1 MQERT
6 IEASPSGIAFSALD
20 SLSQGIAIFDADL
33 RLQVWNSRFIELRA
47 LPPRLVHAG
56 MSLRSLLRHFAER
69 GELGK
74 GDPDM
79 LVEANLPVP
88 GQTDSRRFEREISNG
103 RLVEV
108 LETILPEG
116 GMSLVYTDLTEQR
129 RREHALLELA
139 EERAF
144 ALQES
149 EARLKLIADEVPAG
163 IAHIDQQM
171 RFLFT
176 NRRFAAAYGHSPAD
190 LVGLSTSDILHPRTL
205 SESARFFEQARRG
218 ALVDFEMRVEL
229 PGGIFKDVR
238 TLLRPASPSS
248 GEVIGFYLLSIDVTR
263 RKATMSALMGAQKM
277 DALGRMASGISHDFN
292 NLLTIILGNIVPLA
306 EKLGDGELVSEYLA
320 PAISAARRGSSLT
333 QRLLT
338 LARREQYAPEAT
350 NITGAVEEICTLLR
364 SSMPRGLHI
373 SQESR
378 GTVPEALVDR
388 AQLEMALLNLA
399 MNARDATGGTGH
411 LSFNVDE
418 YQLQPIEAEL
428 LHVPSGPYVRIR
440 VADDGSGMTPDQTE
454 RIFEPFY
461 TSKAAGAGSGLGLSM
476 VYGFV
481 KQSNGA
487 ISVESAPGE
496 GATFTILLPSVELR
510 AEPVF
515 EEPSEPPMRDEAPD
529 SANMPLVLL
538 VDDDHD
544 VRRTI
549 RRRIASLG
557 YPVIEA
563 EDGDV
568 ALDLLSRIGFIG
580 IVLSDINMPGSM
592 DGVALSRCV
601 RERFPQAAMIL
612 MSGRTEPAW
621 HRDAAEL
628 KVEILGKPIPDDLL
642 TQALNRAAAVAQR
655 NSVGTA

>member
-6 IEASPSGIAFSALD
+6 IEAGQSGIAFTALD
-20 SLSQGIAIFDADL
+20 SLSQGIAIFDSDL
-33 RLQVWNSRFIELRA
+33 RLRHWNKRFVELRA
-47 LPPRLVHAG
+47 VPHDLVYPGAP
-56 MSLRSLLRHFAER
+56 LRNLVRHFAER
-69 GELGK
+69 GELGA
-74 GDPDM
+74 GSPDM
-79 LVEANLPVP
+79 LVESNLPKP
-88 GQTDSRRFEREISNG
+88 GASGSRRLERETSDG

-108 LETILPEG
+108 LETVLPEG
-116 GMSLVYTDLTEQR
+116 GVSLVYTDLTEQR
-129 RREHALLELA
+129 RREKALLELA

-144 ALQES
+144 ALEES

-176 NRRFAAAYGHSPAD
+176 NRRFAAAYGHSPDD
-190 LVGLSTSDILHPRTL
+190 LVGRSTSEVLHPRTL

-306 EKLGDGELVSEYLA
+306 EKLGEGELVSEYLT

-350 NITGAVEEICTLLR
+350 NITGAIDEICTLLR
-364 SSMPRGLHI
+364 SSMPRGLDI
-373 SQESR
+373 RQESR
-378 GTVPEALVDR
+378 EPVPEALVDR

-399 MNARDATGGTGH
+399 MNARDATGGSGH
-411 LSFNVDE
+411 LSFLVDE
-418 YQLQPIEAEL
+418 YRLPPVEAEL

-440 VADDGSGMTPDQTE
+440 VSDDGSGMTAEQTE

-496 GATFTILLPSVELR
+496 GATFTILLPSVDLR
-510 AEPVF
+510 ALAVVEQPPELPPR
-515 EEPSEPPMRDEAPD
+515 EEPPETG
-529 SANMPLVLL
+529 NMPLVLL

-549 RRRIASLG
+549 RRHIASLG

-563 EDGDV
+563 EDADV

-580 IVLSDINMPGSM
+580 IVLSDINMPGGM
-592 DGVALSRCV
+592 DGVALSRRV
-601 RERFPQAAMIL
+601 RDQFPQTAMIL

-621 HRDAAEL
+621 HQDAAEL
-628 KVEILGKPIPDDLL
+628 KVEILAKPIPDDLL
-642 TQALNRAAAVAQR
+642 AQALSRAASAAR
-655 NSVGTA
+655 RAAIGAT